1 MKKRLYKILLSL
13 LVIIGTFLQV
23 FDTKAIADG
32 TKRNVSATITELRL
46 EKPKGTPATE
56 LNKNSSF

>member
-32 TKRNVSATITELRL
+32 TKRNVSATLQSLGWKTL
-46 EKPKGTPATE
+46 
-56 LNKNSSF
+56 